1 MKKSLIYKILIIID
15 FVAIAFATI
24 LAVYMGQN
32 FFTAV
37 SFDVW
42 LLLEFIGSI
51 ALVLGLFIF
60 LFFLFIKIIEGK
72 DGGKNSKVRKD
83 K

>member
-1 MKKSLIYKILIIID
+1 MKKSLIYKILMIID
-15 FVAIAFATI
+15 FIAIAFATI

-37 SFDVW
+37 AFDVW
-42 LLLEFIGSI
+42 LLLEFIGSV